1 MRKLAILVFV
11 ALGVLGV
18 GAVATA
24 DDNDG
29 SSHDGARMNGYQ
41 EVSSVST
48 TGVGSFRIK
57 FNKDMTADY
66 VLSYRDIETPVTQA
80 HIHFAQRSVNGPI
93 EVWLCDGD
101 PNAAPT
107 PPGPPARQPGG
118 NPPLPVCPP
127 NTGGTVRGTI
137 IPGDIQGDPPP
148 PADRGIEAGN
158 WAEFKAA
165 VQVGHTYANV
175 HSSRFPTGEI
185 RGQINDRDQREYTG
199 PPPFAM
205 DNDDD

>member
-1 MRKLAILVFV
+1 MRKVVILAFV

-24 DDNDG
+24 HDDDG
-29 SSHDGARMNGYQ
+29 SSHDGARLNGYQ

-48 TGVGSFRIK
+48 TGFGSFHIK

-66 VLSYRDIETPVTQA
+66 VLSYKGIETPVQQS

-101 PNAAPT
+101 PAAAPT

-118 NPPLPVCPP
+118 TPPLPVCPQ
-127 NTGGTVRGTI
+127 GSGTVSGTI
-137 IPGDIQGDPPP
+137 IAGDIQGDPP
-148 PADRGIEAGN
+148 ATDRGIEAGN
-158 WAEFKAA
+158 WDEFKAA
-165 VQVGHTYANV
+165 VLVGHAYANV
-175 HSSRFPTGEI
+175 HSARFPGGEI
-185 RGQINDRDQREYTG
+185 RGQIGDRDQREYTG
-199 PPPFAM
+199 PPPFVEH
-205 DNDDD
+205 DDDD

>member
-1 MRKLAILVFV
+1 MRKVVILVFV

-24 DDNDG
+24 HDDDG
-29 SSHDGARMNGYQ
+29 SGHNGARMNGYQ
-41 EVSSVST
+41 EVTSVST
-48 TGVGSFRIK
+48 TGVGSFFIR

-66 VLSYRDIETPVTQA
+66 VLSYRDIEAPVTQA
-80 HIHFAQRSVNGPI
+80 HIHFAQRSQNGPI

-101 PNAAPT
+101 PAAAPT

-118 NPPLPVCPP
+118 TPPLPVCPP

-137 IPGDIQGDPPP
+137 IAGDIQGDPP
-148 PADRGIEAGN
+148 ATDRGIEAGN
-158 WAEFKAA
+158 WEEFKAA
-165 VQVGHTYANV
+165 VKVGHTYANV
-175 HSSRFPTGEI
+175 HSSRFPGGEI

-199 PPPFAM
+199 PPPFA
-205 DNDDD
+205 DDGDDD